1 MGKDIIKIAL
11 DNTIRF
17 IERKRELEK
26 KNKERNLIRQV
37 SKETMNFIER
47 VRRLQGGS
55 KPIPVELEKGKP

>member
-26 KNKERNLIRQV
+26 KKKERNLVRQV

-55 KPIPVELEKGKP
+55 KPIPVELEKGEP

>member
-26 KNKERNLIRQV
+26 KKKERNLVRQV

-55 KPIPVELEKGKP
+55 KPIPVELEKDEP